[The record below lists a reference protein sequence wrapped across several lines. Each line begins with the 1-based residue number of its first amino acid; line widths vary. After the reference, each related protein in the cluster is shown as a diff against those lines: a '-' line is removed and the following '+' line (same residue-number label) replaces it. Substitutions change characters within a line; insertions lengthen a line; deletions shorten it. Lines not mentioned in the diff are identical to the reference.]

1 MRTRPGMRRRAAIA
15 LWALRNPRLAG
26 RHREWVLQ
34 EMGLE
39 RLAGLAPVRGGRL
52 RRTPPYFLER
62 HAQPLVDP
70 PTVPATEAGHMRDD
84 DVVLGLALQGE
95 ARAYPWWIMDNHH
108 VANDAVGGQPITVL
122 LCEMCSTGV
131 AFDPL
136 VDGRRLTFEQRHV
149 FNGTITLDD
158 RETGSVWSPY
168 YAEAIRGRLKGTR
181 LPLFPL
187 QQLSWRAWRERHP
200 ETTVLAPGLGSR
212 TGHGSEHH
220 IGAPHIGVG
229 MRATMARWDSRLPH
243 NTLVLGVITERG
255 QRAYPL
261 DLLRERDGVAVD
273 EIGGVP
279 VVILAD
285 VGNGRYGALAF
296 DRRVAGRVLSFERR
310 PGGPTDRETGTRW
323 SLEGRGEQGA
333 LAGTQLRF
341 LPSHVSE
348 WYVWAAHYPELEI
361 AGR

>member
-1 MRTRPGMRRRAAIA
+1 VRARPGMRRRAAIA
-15 LWALRNPRLAG
+15 RWALRNPRLAV

-34 EMGLE
+34 EIGLE

-62 HAQPLVDP
+62 HARPLIDP
-70 PTVPATEAGHMRDD
+70 PTVPASDAAHMRDD
-84 DVVLGLALQGE
+84 DIVLGLALRGE

-108 VANDAVGGQPITVL
+108 LANDAVGGQPIIVL
-122 LCEMCSTGV
+122 LCEMCSTGM
-131 AFDPL
+131 AFDPR

-149 FNGTITLDD
+149 FNGTITMDD

-181 LPLFPL
+181 LPLLPL
-187 QQLSWRAWRERHP
+187 QQTSWRAWRERHP
-200 ETTVLAPGLGSR
+200 ETTVLGPGLGSR
-212 TGHGSEHH
+212 TGHGSDHH
-220 IGAPHIGVG
+220 IGGPNVADG

-243 NTLVLGVITERG
+243 NTLVLGVITEGG

-296 DRRVAGRVLSFERR
+296 DRRVGGRVLSFERR
-310 PGGPTDRETGTRW
+310 PDGPTDRETGTRW
-323 SLEGRGEQGA
+323 SLEGRGEEGA

-348 WYVWAAHYPELEI
+348 WYVWASHYPELEI